1 MMRPSFDSGESPAG
15 LEEVLAIPPPETGDP
30 LLAGETG
37 LPVLD
42 DEVGEEVARENLIE
56 ETSELRRCC
65 PCWKCRV

>member
-1 MMRPSFDSGESPAG
+1 MGPSFDFGESTAG

-30 LLAGETG
+30 LLAGGTG

-42 DEVGEEVARENLIE
+42 DEVGEEVARKNPSE

-65 PCWKCRV
+65 PCWKFRV